1 MYLTARRIFFISNQ
15 LARSSLARLNGGR
28 SSMTMHPYITGRYAE
43 ERRRDWIAQA
53 EADRL
58 ARAARPR
65 PRRRPARGWL
75 RRGWRLVAR
84 PRTAEESPGPAI
96 PAQERI
102 TEPDRELVR

>member
-1 MYLTARRIFFISNQ
+1 
-15 LARSSLARLNGGR
+15 
-28 SSMTMHPYITGRYAE
+28 MTMHPYLTARNAE

-84 PRTAEESPGPAI
+84 PRTAEMSPRPAS

>member
-1 MYLTARRIFFISNQ
+1 
-15 LARSSLARLNGGR
+15 
-28 SSMTMHPYITGRYAE
+28 MTMHPYITGRYAE
-43 ERRRDWIAQA
+43 ERRNEWIAQA

-58 ARAARPR
+58 ARAAR

-75 RRGWRLVAR
+75 RRGWRLVTR
-84 PRTAEESPGPAI
+84 PRPAEMSPRPTA

>member
-1 MYLTARRIFFISNQ
+1 
-15 LARSSLARLNGGR
+15 
-28 SSMTMHPYITGRYAE
+28 MTMHPYITGRYAE
-43 ERRRDWIAQA
+43 ERRREWLAQA

-58 ARAARPR
+58 VRAAH
-65 PRRRPARGWL
+65 PRRRLARGWL

-84 PRTAEESPGPAI
+84 PRPARVPPGQVI